1 MSKVIKKMDDHMPE
15 SFFRLHIFL
24 AANMAVSPLHCR
36 AAVEAILF
44 FSLGDM
50 RQSKIFLKNKY
61 KNIQAVFLFPVT
73 EQFR

>member
-1 MSKVIKKMDDHMPE
+1 MTVFS
-15 SFFRLHIFL
+15 LH
-24 AANMAVSPLHCR
+24 NG
-36 AAVEAILF
+36 AAVQAILF
-44 FSLGDM
+44 FSLRDM

>member
-1 MSKVIKKMDDHMPE
+1 MSNVIKKMSRHVPE
-15 SFFRLHIFL
+15 GFFRLHIL
-24 AANMAVSPLHCR
+24 LPANMAVFPLHDS
-36 AAVEAILF
+36 AAVQAILF

-61 KNIQAVFLFPVT
+61 KNIQAVFLFPVN